1 MRVTATDLTKGAAV
15 AAVAA
20 GAVFI
25 AVQLG
30 HPASDTFTTET
41 GQWVVRSVAKT
52 VMCAL
57 ALAAIAG
64 LYLRQH
70 REAGV
75 VGLVG
80 YLLFSVGYLA
90 LLTIEVVAATVLPSL
105 VDSQPAFVDD
115 VVAAA
120 NGGAAQGDIGGLAVL
135 FGVAGAGYILGGLV
149 LGAAMVRAGVVN
161 RWAAGLLAVSTVLTA
176 ALAVLPEAF
185 NRPVAVPEGIA
196 LIALGVSLWRNP
208 GHGTSPVGA
217 QAHGTSD
224 DVMSAVG
231 PVRHPAVP

>member
-1 MRVTATDLTKGAAV
+1 MHVTATDLTRGAAA

-20 GAVFI
+20 GAIFV

-41 GQWVVRSVAKT
+41 GQWVARSVAKT
-52 VMCAL
+52 VMCVL

-64 LYLRQH
+64 LYLRQR
-70 REAGV
+70 RESGLI
-75 VGLVG
+75 GLVG

-90 LLTIEVVAATVLPSL
+90 LLTTEVIAATVLPAL
-105 VDSQPAFVDD
+105 VDTQPAFVDD
-115 VVAAA
+115 VVIAA
-120 NGGAAQGDIGGLAVL
+120 NGGAAQGDIGGVAVL
-135 FGVAGAGYILGGLV
+135 LGVAGAGYILGGLV
-149 LGAAMVRAGVVN
+149 LGVAMARAGVVN

-176 ALAVLPEAF
+176 ALVVLPEAF

-208 GHGTSPVGA
+208 VHSPAPALATEHDLSADSTS
-217 QAHGTSD
+217 T
-224 DVMSAVG
+224 VG
-231 PVRHPAVP
+231 PVRHPAVR